1 MRERKKRWRL
11 LVFVAMGLVIVALL
25 SISSSAWATPA
36 QNQAQQNQTVAP
48 IKEATGGC
56 QGQQA
61 TFTIQFTNGEQWT
74 NVVITDNIDPRLRID
89 NVTVRCQP
97 APCPPGTT
105 VTGPGINPV
114 VVTIP
119 TLPTDTEVTI
129 TIECY
134 IPWDCPVGTIVNVG
148 IVTFTDSTGT
158 WQYAP
163 TASLTIAP
171 CFVPEAGSLLL
182 LGSGLAGLAGYSGL
196 RWRVRRK

>member
-1 MRERKKRWRL
+1 MKERKKRWRL

-36 QNQAQQNQTVAP
+36 QNQAQQTVAP

-56 QGQQA
+56 QGQHA
-61 TFTIQFTNGEQWT
+61 TFTIDFENGEPWT

-89 NVTVRCQP
+89 NVTIQCQP
-97 APCPPGTT
+97 GPCPAGTA
-105 VTGPGINPV
+105 VTGPGVNPV

-119 TLPTDTEVTI
+119 TLPQLTTVTI

-163 TASLTIAP
+163 SASLTIAP

-182 LGSGLAGLAGYSGL
+182 LGSGLAGLAGYAGL
-196 RWRVRRK
+196 RRRVRGR